1 VTWLDAGHPAAA
13 LLGLVLGALAGR
25 WCPALI
31 ARIPE
36 PEPEPEADVE
46 AEVDATVEGDAVVA
60 DAGRPGL
67 PPPPPK
73 EPYADIAD
81 LPGLAW
87 KTALASGLTAAV
99 LAASVG
105 WTWSLLFLLPL
116 APIGVAL
123 AVVDWRTTLLPTRVI
138 APTYGLTVVGV
149 LLAALGD
156 GDRDALVHAAIGWA
170 LMGGIFF
177 VLWFIYPRG
186 LGYGDVRL
194 SGILGIALGYLGW
207 PELATGIYGAFFVGG
222 VGGALLSLLRI
233 VNRKR
238 FPFGPFMLVAAVA
251 AVALGPAITDRLGY

>member
-1 VTWLDAGHPAAA
+1 MTWLDAGHPAAA
-13 LLGLVLGALAGR
+13 LFGLVVAAVLGW

-36 PEPEPEADVE
+36 PEPEPEPGPEPETTPE
-46 AEVDATVEGDAVVA
+46 AVA
-60 DAGRPGL
+60 GERPGL
-67 PPPPPK
+67 PPAPPK
-73 EPYADIAD
+73 EPYAAIAA

-87 KTALASGLTAAV
+87 KTALASGVTGAV

-105 WTWSLLFLLPL
+105 WAWALLVLLPL

-123 AVVDWRTTLLPTRVI
+123 ALVDWRTTLLPTRVI
-138 APTYGLTVVGV
+138 APTYAFTIGAV
-149 LLAALGD
+149 LVAAFAD
-156 GDRDALVHAAIGWA
+156 HDRDALVHAAIGWA
-170 LMGGIFF
+170 VMGGIFF

-194 SGILGIALGYLGW
+194 SGVLGIALGYLGW
-207 PELATGIYGAFFVGG
+207 GELATGIYGAFLIGG

-238 FPFGPFMLVAAVA
+238 FPFGPFMLVAAVV
-251 AVALGPAITDRLGY
+251 AVACGSWVTDRLGY